1 MWLLDYFLNNYT
13 VWRNQKSE
21 EKRLN
26 KFFTFAIV
34 AIFSFSTAN
43 ALNLNS
49 LVGNAKKAKEGI
61 SEAKNSLPAN
71 VGGGYTCESLPSNAF
86 PYKPCD
92 KLAGMYFGKVD
103 GKNAQ
108 YVLKGLDKLFENGAK
123 SYFSGEL
130 VDFGWANMGN
140 LANGRSGYLPVRE
153 LADHMFSSNFVLN
166 PTDSLA
172 FELWAQLLAFGE
184 VPALRVYQ
192 LYMMDEANNLVLKNG
207 NDIRMAAYSKQEI
220 EKFWEERNNL
230 CTTLA
235 QTKTPWKIVR
245 DYLVRHGNAVADSKS
260 TTLDM
265 IKNKWLFEAVWK
277 AVAEKHKD
285 FAKDN
290 EILLAKHYV
299 EEQNIANLCEN
310 LAVEGKAPVKMP
322 PAVKMEDAFNKAL
335 MAKAKEAY
343 GDKVVKAYFTTK
355 DWHTFKNPN
364 YPYEVKHRSVNAAII
379 VKEGEKYFMYT
390 RAFLQNYNGKTFT
403 ANYAI
408 QAPMPDPGKTPVIY
422 K

>member
-1 MWLLDYFLNNYT
+1 ML
-13 VWRNQKSE
+13 K
-21 EKRLN
+21 KII
-26 KFFTFAIV
+26 TFAAT
-34 AIFSFSTAN
+34 AIFAFSTVN
-43 ALNLNS
+43 AMDM
-49 LVGNAKKAKEGI
+49 NACGT
-61 SEAKNSLPAN
+61 LPD
-71 VGGGYTCESLPSNAF
+71 NAF

-92 KLAGMYFGKVD
+92 KLEGMYLGNVN

-108 YVLKGLDKLFENGAK
+108 YVQKGLDKLFENGAK

-260 TTLDM
+260 TTLDV

-277 AVAEKHKD
+277 AVAEKHEN

-290 EILLAKHYV
+290 ELLLAKHNV

-310 LAVEGKAPVKMP
+310 LALEGKAPVKMP
-322 PAVKMEDAFNKAL
+322 PAVKMDNSFNKAL
-335 MAKAKEAY
+335 MEKAKEAY
-343 GDKVVKAYFTTK
+343 GDKVVKAYFTSNA
-355 DWHTFKNPN
+355 WHTFKNPN